1 MRAVC
6 VTLLTAFIVAS
17 GAPAGEFKPEP
28 GFTLLLNGKN
38 LDGWK
43 TKTGGESLDGKTE
56 AYKGRFKVVD
66 GKLVIDPKVKGDVI
80 IETAKPLKGD
90 IHIKFEFMPGPGC
103 NNDLFLRGLKFDIIP
118 KSLKGVKE
126 GEWNEF
132 EIVTKGA
139 TVEYKCNGVVQRT
152 SKAKTDS
159 SVFGIRAELGPIEIR
174 HMRVKETP

>member
-1 MRAVC
+1 MRAVYC
-6 VTLLTAFIVAS
+6 ATLVVFTFVLP
-17 GAPAGEFKPEP
+17 APAGDFKPEP

-38 LDGWK
+38 FDGWK
-43 TKTGGESLDGKTE
+43 TKTGGESLEGKTE

-90 IHIKFEFMPGPGC
+90 MHIKFEFLPGPGC

-118 KSLKGVKE
+118 KSLKAVKE
-126 GEWNEF
+126 GEWNQF
-132 EIVTKGA
+132 EITTQGA

-152 SKAKTDS
+152 SKAKMDS
-159 SVFGIRAELGPIEIR
+159 SPFGIRAEIGPIEIR